1 LPIGILAERAWM
13 STVAGAVSGPVR
25 TWVPWRESE
34 RTIGDR
40 TLLDVRA
47 YLAYAYAVLAHDS
60 LDAVRV
66 GPR

>member
-1 LPIGILAERAWM
+1 MGP
-13 STVAGAVSGPVR
+13 VAGAVSGPVG
-25 TWVPWRESE
+25 TWVAWRESE
-34 RTIGDR
+34 PTIGDQ

-47 YLAYAYAVLAHDS
+47 YLAYAHAVFAHS